1 MDGIEVLI
9 YFLCTTAFRYKITS
23 VQQQK

>member
-9 YFLCTTAFRYKITS
+9 YFLCTTAFRYKLTS